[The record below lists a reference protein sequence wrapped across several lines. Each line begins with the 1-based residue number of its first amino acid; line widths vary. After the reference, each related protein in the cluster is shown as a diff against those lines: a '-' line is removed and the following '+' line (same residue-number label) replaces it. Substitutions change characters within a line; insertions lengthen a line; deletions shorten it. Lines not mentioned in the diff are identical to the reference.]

1 MENPVLELK
10 REMHKDYYY
19 SEAIKTLRTNLQ
31 FCGRSIKVIMLTS
44 ATPDEGK
51 SDISFAL
58 AQSLA
63 QIGKKTL
70 LVDGDIRK
78 SVLPARYQ
86 ITQEINGLSQY
97 LSGQRD
103 LEEIIYETSEK
114 NLSVIFSGPY
124 SPNPAEHLEEDA

>member
-86 ITQEINGLSQY
+86 ITQEINGL
-97 LSGQRD
+97 
-103 LEEIIYETSEK
+103 
-114 NLSVIFSGPY
+114 
-124 SPNPAEHLEEDA
+124 